1 MRAEIKLTKTM
12 LNKSIID
19 ANKTVTK
26 FLDEDFGM
34 KYTDPFFD
42 IVGSDPLVARC
53 KFVVKGE
60 YIDGEEANVTFY
72 RSRRGDKRISIQK
85 LKKYADAGDIVS
97 LYSDSRDDGDGTR
110 IFIQVYRPLPE
121 DEDEAFNGWGS

>member
-1 MRAEIKLTKTM
+1 MRAKIKLTKTM

-26 FLDEDFGM
+26 FLYEDFGM
-34 KYTDPFFD
+34 EYTDPFFD

-97 LYSDSRDDGDGTR
+97 LYSDSESDGDGTR
-110 IFIQVYRPLPE
+110 IFIQVYRPVEE
-121 DEDEAFNGWGS
+121 DAA